1 MTKIDL
7 ANFVS
12 FKKALLASVDYRAR
26 ILLCGCHEGVLRL
39 MYQHALT
46 ADAMKRLQPPGR
58 TRVLI
63 ELVPG
68 DSSPLQKCWE
78 AFLIW
83 NKHDWRELDPPG
95 TQQFSGGTYKVETG
109 VEPVEQKSILDTR
122 LPPKKLFIPI
132 PKAEIGGCARSDSL
146 APAI

>member
-1 MTKIDL
+1 MAKIDL

-12 FKKALLASVDYRAR
+12 FRKALLASVDCRAR
-26 ILLCGCHEGVLRL
+26 IFLCGRRECGIRR

-46 ADAMKRLQPPGR
+46 ADAMKRLQPLGR
-58 TRVLI
+58 SHVLI

-68 DSSPLQKCWE
+68 DSLPLQKWWE

-95 TQQFSGGTYKVETG
+95 TQQFSGGVYKVETG

-122 LPPKKLFIPI
+122 PPPQKPFTPI
-132 PKAEIGGCARSDSL
+132 PKAEIGGCARSDNP